1 MEKGKDQNTI
11 QEISRI
17 EDIMDGDVSVIK
29 TFTKEEANQKGYV
42 INPEGEKISEITPAI
57 MMLNQSEKGWHSRF
71 QALVDAGT
79 GIDERVNYYN
89 KETTAR
95 ELLQLYRG
103 GDYFLN

>member
-1 MEKGKDQNTI
+1 MEKGNDHNTI
-11 QEISRI
+11 EGISRMK
-17 EDIMDGDVSVIK
+17 DIMYGDVSVIK

-57 MMLNQSEKGWHSRF
+57 MMLNQREKFWHFRF
-71 QALVDAGT
+71 RALVDAGAD
-79 GIDERVNYYN
+79 IDERVNYYK

-95 ELLQLYRG
+95 ELLRLYRG

>member
-1 MEKGKDQNTI
+1 MEKGKDRNTI
-11 QEISRI
+11 QEISRM
-17 EDIMDGDVSVIK
+17 EDIMNGDVSVIK

-42 INPEGEKISEITPAI
+42 INPEGKKISEITPAI

-71 QALVDAGT
+71 QALVDAGAD
-79 GIDERVNYYN
+79 IDEHANYYK